1 MRRPKPFT
9 YHTLL
14 RVRTRK
20 EEIASQKLAHLQRRI
35 QHTSDRAAQIR
46 CVQEDVLTQA
56 AQQMRG
62 QFTVR
67 DVLQFYQYEQH
78 MARQG
83 LEADADLRR
92 LRQEESVQQMELQET
107 AKQRKVVE
115 KLKERRYKQMRFFL
129 QKSEQRMADETAV
142 SRSAQARQQSKAQ

>member
-1 MRRPKPFT
+1 VRRPKPFT
-9 YHTLL
+9 YHVLL

-20 EEIASQKLAHLQRRI
+20 EEMASQKLAQLQRRI

-46 CVQEDVLTQA
+46 GIQENVLSQA

-67 DVLQFYQYEQH
+67 DIQQFYQYEQH
-78 MARQG
+78 MARQA

-92 LRQEESVQQMELQET
+92 LQHQESAQQMELQE
-107 AKQRKVVE
+107 AVKHRKVVE
-115 KLKERRYKQMRFFL
+115 KLKERRDKQMRAFL
-129 QKSEQRMADETAV
+129 EKTEQRIADETAV
-142 SRSAQARQQSKAQ
+142 SRAAQARQQSKAQ

>member
-20 EEIASQKLAHLQRRI
+20 EEMASQKLAQLQRRI

-46 CVQEDVLTQA
+46 RIQEDVLSQA
-56 AQQMRG
+56 AQQMRD

-67 DVLQFYQYEQH
+67 DIQQFYQYEQH

-92 LRQEESVQQMELQET
+92 LQHQENAQQAELQE
-107 AKQRKVVE
+107 AVKQRQVVE
-115 KLKERRYKQMRFFL
+115 NLKDRRDRQMRVFL
-129 QKSEQRMADETAV
+129 EKTEQRIADETAV
-142 SRSAQARQQSKAQ
+142 SRSAQARQQGKV

>member
-20 EEIASQKLAHLQRRI
+20 EETASQQLAQLQRRI
-35 QHTSDRAAQIR
+35 QHTSGRAAQIR
-46 CVQEDVLTQA
+46 GIQEDLLSQA
-56 AQQMRG
+56 AQQMRD

-67 DVLQFYQYEQH
+67 DVQQFYQYEQH
-78 MARQG
+78 MARQA

-92 LRQEESVQQMELQET
+92 LQHQENVQQAELQE
-107 AKQRKVVE
+107 AVKQRRVVE
-115 KLKERRYKQMRFFL
+115 NLKDRRDRQMRVFL
-129 QKSEQRMADETAV
+129 EKTEQRIADETAV
-142 SRSAQARQQSKAQ
+142 NRSAQTRQQSKVQ

>member
-1 MRRPKPFT
+1 MRRPKAFT

-20 EEIASQKLAHLQRRI
+20 EEIASQKLAQLQRRI

-46 CVQEDVLTQA
+46 RVQEDALSQA
-56 AQQMRG
+56 AQQMRD

-67 DVLQFYQYEQH
+67 DIQQFYQYEQH

-92 LRQEESVQQMELQET
+92 LQQQESAQQMELQE
-107 AKQRKVVE
+107 AVKQRRVVE
-115 KLKERRYKQMRFFL
+115 KLKERRDKQMRYFL
-129 QKSEQRMADETAV
+129 EKNEQRMADETAV
-142 SRSAQARQQSKAQ
+142 SRSAQARQQSKVQ

>member
-9 YHTLL
+9 YHVLL

-20 EEIASQKLAHLQRRI
+20 EEMASQKLAQLQRRI

-46 CVQEDVLTQA
+46 GIQENVLSQA

-67 DVLQFYQYEQH
+67 DIQQFYQYEQH
-78 MARQG
+78 MARQA

-92 LRQEESVQQMELQET
+92 LRQEESTQQLELQE
-107 AKQRKVVE
+107 AVKQRKVVE
-115 KLKERRYKQMRFFL
+115 KLKERRNKQMRFFL
-129 QKSEQRMADETAV
+129 AKTEQRIADETAV